1 MVSGLGASPR
11 QRESYTWFTAE
22 LANLHDG
29 ASRARYGGSP
39 MQDLTAH
46 QSFGHSDCERIVGG
60 TLAQPVLALTSL
72 GYVAAGVAVLCWAA
86 RVMAPL
92 AGLPEWR
99 SWRSGPGASPTTGPS
114 HHGRSAPTTCRWS
127 PWLWCP
133 PPAWLG
139 ARAGSGGRPRRQRR
153 GSSHQDWLPTPRD
166 ARGRSYV
173 GPRARGSTTAPG
185 TSSLPLPPDGPPGPW
200 RRAGQCPSIN
210 ADSRRCRSLSVPAT
224 LR

>member
-99 SWRSGPGASPTTGPS
+99 SWRSGPGASPTTDPS

-139 ARAGSGGRPRRQRR
+139 ARRQRWSTWATAAGVFAPGLAAYTAGRSGSQLCRPESPWQYHGAWHVLSAAAAGWAARAMAPGRPVPVNQR
-153 GSSHQDWLPTPRD
+153 G
-166 ARGRSYV
+166 
-173 GPRARGSTTAPG
+173 
-185 TSSLPLPPDGPPGPW
+185 
-200 RRAGQCPSIN
+200 
-210 ADSRRCRSLSVPAT
+210 
-224 LR
+224 